1 MLIDRFLPAFDVTE
15 VHEVE
20 VDAPPE
26 IVYSAIRQADLHD
39 PVIDALFT
47 VRELPTRLAEKL
59 RGVATSRAPEAFTFE
74 DMAKRDMPWML
85 LAEDRGSEL
94 VIGSVGKF
102 WRGDYGWRPVPAKD
116 FASFNEPGYAKLA
129 ISLSLWPTYGATQL
143 RYEAR
148 TVTTDVTA
156 RAHFRRY
163 WRLIRLG
170 VGIVMH
176 RALRRIK
183 AEAERRAASQLVEV
197 GEADSHWR
205 DS

>member
-1 MLIDRFLPAFDVTE
+1 MLIDRFLPVFDVTE
-15 VHEVE
+15 VHEVA

-26 IVYSAIRQADLHD
+26 IVYDAIRQTDLRD
-39 PVIDALFT
+39 PVIDTLFT

-59 RGVATSRAPEAFTFE
+59 RGSPTRRAEAFTFE
-74 DMAKRDMPWML
+74 DMARKHVPWML

-102 WRGDYGWRPVPAKD
+102 WEGDYGQRPISAD
-116 FASFNEPGYAKLA
+116 EFAAFHEPGFAKLA
-129 ISLSLWPTYGATQL
+129 ISLSLWPTYGETVL

-148 TVTTDVTA
+148 TAATDVTA

-163 WRLIRLG
+163 WRLIHLG

-183 AEAERRAASQLVEV
+183 AEAERRAASQLVEA
-197 GEADSHWR
+197 GGGDSSWR
-205 DS
+205 TP

>member
-15 VHEVE
+15 VHQVE

-26 IVYSAIRQADLHD
+26 IVYDAIRQADLHD
-39 PVIDALFT
+39 PVIDVLFT
-47 VRELPTRLAEKL
+47 LRELPTRLAERM
-59 RGVATSRAPEAFTFE
+59 RGIPTPRTPEIFTFE
-74 DMAKRDMPWML
+74 GLAKRDMPWML
-85 LAEDRGSEL
+85 LAEDRGSQL

-102 WRGDYGWRPVPAKD
+102 WRVDYGWRPMPAED

-143 RYEAR
+143 HYEAR
-148 TVTTDVTA
+148 IATTDVTA

-170 VGIVMH
+170 DGIVRH
-176 RALRRIK
+176 RALGRIK
-183 AEAERRAASQLVEV
+183 AEAERRAASQLVEL
-197 GEADSHWR
+197 GGADSNWR
-205 DS
+205 SS